1 MAKPLQKAPPTSAAA
16 AALLSAGLRATQT
29 PAPAQEPSSLQP
41 HHHGQKSSDRPA
53 KKQARVLLGE
63 SEPLDVKRQFV
74 LGASHE
80 RVLDDLLAIY
90 KESTGARLNHSTIL
104 RCLIKAAGHAI
115 DEIRQEAKR
124 IISMDLPS
132 KADEEARVVFEAPI
146 IGSMVAGVRSA
157 GVYYTE
163 DQKEDVS
170 SDELD

>member
-16 AALLSAGLRATQT
+16 SALLSAGLRATQA
-29 PAPAQEPSSLQP
+29 PAPAQGLEPR
-41 HHHGQKSSDRPA
+41 HGQNLSARPA
-53 KKQARVLLGE
+53 KRLIGALPGE
-63 SEPLDVKRQFV
+63 SEPLNVKRQFV

-124 IISMDLPS
+124 IINMDLPA
-132 KADEEARVVFEAPI
+132 KADGEARVVFEAPI

-163 DQKEDVS
+163 DQKEVS
-170 SDELD
+170 SVGLD